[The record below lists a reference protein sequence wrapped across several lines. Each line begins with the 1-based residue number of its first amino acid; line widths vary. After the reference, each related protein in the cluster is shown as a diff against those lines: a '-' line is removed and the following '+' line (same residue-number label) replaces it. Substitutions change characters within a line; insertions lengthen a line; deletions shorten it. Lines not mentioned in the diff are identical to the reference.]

1 VARLSYSQRALD
13 DLARLTDFLLATDP
27 AAAVQTAEVI
37 EEAVNILPRH
47 PLIGRP
53 AEAGLRELLISRGK
67 TGYVAL
73 YSHQAE
79 DDAVFVLAI
88 RHQRELGCCSTP

>member
-1 VARLSYSQRALD
+1 MARLIYSAQALA
-13 DLARLTDFLLATDP
+13 DLARLTDFLLATDT
-27 AAAVQTAEVI
+27 AAAAQTAEVI
-37 EEAVNILPRH
+37 EEAVNILRRH

-73 YSHQAE
+73 YSHEA
-79 DDAVFVLAI
+79 DADAVLVLAL
-88 RHQRELGCCSTP
+88 RHQRELGYGSTP

>member
-1 VARLSYSQRALD
+1 VARLSYSQRVLD

-37 EEAVNILPRH
+37 EEAVNILHRH

-67 TGYVAL
+67 TGCVAL
-73 YSHQAE
+73 YRHQPEA
-79 DDAVFVLAI
+79 DAILVLAI
-88 RHQRELGCCSTP
+88 RHQRELGFGTPP